1 MATPV
6 FSNDPRFVAYMENE
20 YRKLHQQDLFLPD
33 PRYSQSQARQ
43 IAFNRA
49 LEARRRGLI

>member
-1 MATPV
+1 
-6 FSNDPRFVAYMENE
+6 MENE

-33 PRYSQSQARQ
+33 PRYSQSQARRV
-43 IAFNRA
+43 AFNRA